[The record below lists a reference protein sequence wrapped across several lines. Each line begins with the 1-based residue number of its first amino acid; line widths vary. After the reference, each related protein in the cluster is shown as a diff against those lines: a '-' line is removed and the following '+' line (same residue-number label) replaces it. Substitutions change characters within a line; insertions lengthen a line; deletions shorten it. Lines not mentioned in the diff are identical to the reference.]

1 MTSHKDRNM
10 IVLVFV
16 IFSSGPG
23 IVLSVA
29 EAFAQKHF
37 KVIALCAR
45 DAKRLESEKAE
56 ADLDS

>member
-1 MTSHKDRNM
+1 M